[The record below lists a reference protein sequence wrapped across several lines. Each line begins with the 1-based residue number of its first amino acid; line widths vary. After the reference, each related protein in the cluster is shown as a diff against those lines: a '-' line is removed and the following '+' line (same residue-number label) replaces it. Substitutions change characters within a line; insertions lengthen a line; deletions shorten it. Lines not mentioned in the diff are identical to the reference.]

1 MTSNLT
7 RDEAM
12 TRSALLQV
20 TSYEVDLDLTG
31 GDITFVSIS
40 EIRFGCGAPGSS
52 SFVDLPAP
60 AVREITLNGEPVGL
74 ATRSTATGSR

>member
-20 TSYEVDLDLTG
+20 TSYEVDLDLTS
-31 GDITFVSIS
+31 GDTTFSSVS
-40 EIRFGCGAPGSS
+40 
-52 SFVDLPAP
+52 
-60 AVREITLNGEPVGL
+60 
-74 ATRSTATGSR
+74 